1 MKSSNGTVRMSG
13 EPMEVLVD
21 AGCLAECK
29 PSVATQECKPSVATQ
44 LPSIVTRL
52 CKTLSMRGVAR
63 YFINDI
69 RIGETI
75 ALVDKKAGYAFRLK
89 IGAHS
94 ICVMGIYE
102 NQPPQKD
109 NAHVLYL
116 VNNTSL
122 LRLAAGRLV
131 AA

>member
-21 AGCLAECK
+21 AGCLA
-29 PSVATQECKPSVATQ
+29 ECKPSVATQ

-75 ALVDKKAGYAFRLK
+75 ALVDKKAGHAFRLK

>member
-1 MKSSNGTVRMSG
+1 MKETNGTVRMAG
-13 EPMEVLVD
+13 EPMEVMVD

-29 PSVATQECKPSVATQ
+29 PGVAMQ
-44 LPSIVTRL
+44 LPSIVSRL

-75 ALVDKKAGYAFRLK
+75 ALVDKQAGYAFRLR

-94 ICVMGIYE
+94 IYVMGIYE